1 MSMRVC
7 HLLILAFLFMPCLN
21 AQANDVVR
29 YNGIPGSGRPQIY
42 AHRAGRGL
50 MPEQTLPAYV
60 SALRLGVDYVDMDI
74 GMTKDGVLVI
84 THNLTLNP
92 DLTRDQ
98 SGRWVTDPIPIK
110 AISLQELQKY
120 DVGRLKPGTQ
130 YASYF
135 PHQRAYDHMP
145 IPTLVEIVRLVK
157 RIAGNNV
164 GFQMEI
170 KNDPT
175 QPQLAAS
182 PSDLAHA
189 LYRLLTEEGIGDRT
203 EVQAYD
209 WRYLVELNKLDRNI
223 KTAYLSDH
231 TTVVM
236 DNTEKGT
243 WTAGLLPK
251 DHGYSLPKM
260 VKHLGGNCWEPFAMD
275 LTRSDLDEAHRLG
288 LKVVAWGWPELE
300 GTEFNYLQ
308 NDKLLDWGVDGIIT
322 DRPDILRGI
331 LASRGM
337 NLPNGFEIQSEQLV
351 EECKENIGV
360 SRVGTRNTH
369 TSLCPHVPLN

>member
-1 MSMRVC
+1 MTMRVC
-7 HLLILAFLFMPCLN
+7 HSLILAFLLTPCLN
-21 AQANDVVR
+21 VLANDVVR

-60 SALRLGVDYVDMDI
+60 AALRLGVDYVDMDI

-98 SGRWVTDPIPIK
+98 SGRWVTDHIPVK
-110 AISLQELQKY
+110 TLTLQELQKY

-135 PHQRAYDHMP
+135 PHQRPNDHTP
-145 IPTLVEIVRLVK
+145 IPTLREIVRLVK
-157 RIAGNNV
+157 KIAGDKV
-164 GFQMEI
+164 GFQIEI

-175 QPQLAAS
+175 QPELTAS
-182 PSDLAHA
+182 PKDFAQA
-189 LYRLLTEEGIGDRT
+189 LYQLIMQEGIGDRT
-203 EVQAYD
+203 EIQAFD
-209 WRYLVELNKLDRNI
+209 WRCLVELNKLDRNI

-231 TTVVM
+231 TTEVM
-236 DNTEKGT
+236 DDTEKGT

-251 DHGYSLPKM
+251 DHAYSLPKM

-275 LTRSDLDEAHRLG
+275 LTKSDLDEAHRLG
-288 LKVVAWGWPELE
+288 LKVVAWGWPEQE
-300 GTEFNYLQ
+300 GTEFNYEQ
-308 NDKLLDWGVDGIIT
+308 NEQLLDWGVDGIIT

-331 LASRGM
+331 LAARGM
-337 NLPNGFEIQSEQLV
+337 NLPNGFEIESEPLV
-351 EECKENIGV
+351 EECRDDTGV
-360 SRVGTRNTH
+360 SRVGDGNTQ
-369 TSLCPHVPLN
+369 TGLVPTCR

>member
-1 MSMRVC
+1 MNIRIC
-7 HLLILAFLFMPCLN
+7 YFLILAFLAMPCLN
-21 AQANDVVR
+21 ALANDVVR
-29 YNGIPGSGRPQIY
+29 YNGIPGSDRPQIY

-50 MPEQTLPAYV
+50 NPEQTLPAYV
-60 SALRLGVDYVDMDI
+60 TALRLGVDYVDMDI

-84 THNLTLNP
+84 THNLVLNP

-98 SGRWVTDPIPIK
+98 NGQWITERIPIN
-110 AISLQELQKY
+110 SLTVQELQKY
-120 DVGRLKPGTQ
+120 DVGKLKPGTQ

-135 PHQRAYDHMP
+135 PHQRPEELTP
-145 IPTLVEIVRLVK
+145 IPTLREIVRLVK
-157 RIAGNNV
+157 KIAGDRV

-175 QPQLAAS
+175 QPELTAS
-182 PSDLAHA
+182 PKELAQA
-189 LYRLLTEEGIGDRT
+189 LYQLITEEGIVDRT
-203 EVQAYD
+203 EIQAYD
-209 WRYLVELNKLDRNI
+209 WRCLVELHKLDKNI

-260 VKHLGGNCWEPFAMD
+260 VKHLGGNCWEPFTMD
-275 LTRSDLDEAHRLG
+275 LTRSDLEEAHRLG

-300 GTEFNYLQ
+300 GTEFNYAQ
-308 NDKLLDWGVDGIIT
+308 IDKLLDWGVDGITT

-331 LASRGM
+331 LAARGM
-337 NLPNGFEIQSEQLV
+337 NLPNGFAIQSDLLRED
-351 EECKENIGV
+351 CSYNRWF
-360 SRVGTRNTH
+360 SRVNNWNTE
-369 TSLCPHVPLN
+369 TNTIPTCR

>member
-1 MSMRVC
+1 MSTRIC
-7 HLLILAFLFMPCLN
+7 YFLIMAFLMMPCSSAL
-21 AQANDVVR
+21 ANDVVR
-29 YNGIPGSGRPQIY
+29 YNGILGSDRPQIY

-60 SALRLGVDYVDMDI
+60 AALRLGVDYVDMDI

-84 THNLTLNP
+84 THNLSLNP

-98 SGRWVTDPIPIK
+98 NGRWITDPIPIK
-110 AISLQELQKY
+110 SLTLRELQKY

-135 PHQRAYDHMP
+135 PHQRPNDHTP
-145 IPTLVEIVRLVK
+145 IPTLGEIVRLVK
-157 RIAGNNV
+157 SMAGDKV
-164 GFQMEI
+164 GFQIEI

-175 QPQLAAS
+175 QPELTAS
-182 PSDLAHA
+182 PKEFAQA
-189 LYRLLTEEGIGDRT
+189 LYQLITEEGIGNRT
-203 EVQAYD
+203 EIQAYD
-209 WRYLVELNKLDRNI
+209 WRCLIELNKLDKNI

-231 TTVVM
+231 TTEVM

-275 LTRSDLDEAHRLG
+275 LTKSDLDEAHRLG

-300 GTEFNYLQ
+300 GTEFNYAQ

-331 LASRGM
+331 LAARGM
-337 NLPNGFEIQSEQLV
+337 NLPNGFEIQSDLLREDCRNDRGL
-351 EECKENIGV
+351 
-360 SRVGTRNTH
+360 SRVGNGSTH
-369 TSLCPHVPLN
+369 VTLIPTCR